1 MMKYSALALL
11 LLGSLTNAMDH
22 EDDHEHEG
30 EYDAADHAE
39 DLVSTKVD
47 IYEVD
52 GVHQQLEY
60 FVEVDE
66 LGQNWLVFESTLET
80 ETATFANGNYI
91 SQWYQ
96 LLCNDCDHH
105 GHAHGDG
112 GHDHRALEMATY
124 GIEGEAYH
132 LETVQATV
140 LFDSAQTD
148 IAIPAANASL
158 QQSCGEKLHE
168 TWVDT
173 DYAARLDAEDTC
185 QPWITVAD
193 GWTSEANGMEV
204 EVSFKRKFE
213 ETQLSEIKMAPGQS
227 YTVRGGFHIQQ
238 SASVVTGQTIGYT
251 EDVEITLADGALQGL
266 AAGIM
271 ALSASLLF

>member
-30 EYDAADHAE
+30 DDHDHAE

-47 IYEVD
+47 IYDEAD
-52 GVHQQLEY
+52 YHQQLEY

-66 LGQNWLVFESTLET
+66 LGQNWLVFESTLEG
-80 ETATFANGNYI
+80 ETGTFANGNYI

-105 GHAHGDG
+105 GHHGDH

-140 LFDSAQTD
+140 LYDSAQTD

-168 TWVDT
+168 TWIDT

-193 GWTSEANGMEV
+193 GWTSETEGFEV

-238 SASVVTGQTIGYT
+238 SASVVTGQTIGYAA
-251 EDVEITLADGALQGL
+251 DVEITLADGALQGL

>member
-1 MMKYSALALL
+1 MKYSALALL
-11 LLGSLTNAMDH
+11 LLGSVAFANDH
-22 EDDHEHEG
+22 EDDHEHNEPD
-30 EYDAADHAE
+30 EDDDHE
-39 DLVSTKVD
+39 IPSTKVD
-47 IYEVD
+47 IYD
-52 GVHQQLEY
+52 QGDYHQQLEY
-60 FVEVDE
+60 YTEVDE
-66 LGQNWLVFESTLET
+66 LGQNWLVFETTLEAEAGT
-80 ETATFANGNYI
+80 VVNGNYV

-96 LLCNDCDHH
+96 ILCNDCDHH
-105 GHAHGDG
+105 GHHHGEDDH

-140 LFDSAQTD
+140 LYEDGQSD
-148 IAIPAANASL
+148 NVVPVANRSI

-193 GWTSEANGMEV
+193 AWTSELEQIEV
-204 EVSFKRKFE
+204 EAGFKRKFD
-213 ETQLSEIKMAPGQS
+213 ETQLSEIKMAPGQM
-227 YTVRGGFHIQQ
+227 YTVRGGFHIQK
-238 SASVVTGQTIGYT
+238 SASDVTGQTIGYAA
-251 EDVEITLADGALQGL
+251 DVEITIMDGALQGL
-266 AAGIM
+266 AAGIV

>member
-11 LLGSLTNAMDH
+11 LLGSLTNAMDDEH
-22 EDDHEHEG
+22 DHEHEG
-30 EYDAADHAE
+30 GDHDHAE
-39 DLVSTKVD
+39 DLISTKVD
-47 IYEVD
+47 IYDEAD
-52 GVHQQLEY
+52 YHQQLEY

-66 LGQNWLVFESTLET
+66 LGQNWLVFESTLEG
-80 ETATFANGNYI
+80 ETGTFANGNYI

-105 GHAHGDG
+105 GHAHGDH

-140 LFDSAQTD
+140 LFDANQAD

-185 QPWITVAD
+185 QPWITVPE
-193 GWTSEANGMEV
+193 GWTSELEAFEV

-213 ETQLSEIKMAPGQS
+213 ETQLSEIKMAPGQE
-227 YTVRGGFHIQQ
+227 YTVRGGFHIQK

-251 EDVEITLADGALQGL
+251 EDVVVILADGALQGL